1 LAASPHCISAVVT
14 VTQRPSDAA
23 APARPELEP
32 ALAGLDAAER
42 ALVERA
48 AAFAAPLYDGKLLGT
63 GEPALDHAYGLAG
76 NLAQLRVDAATRA
89 AGLLF
94 AAPEYLP
101 NADEELAERVD
112 AAVAA
117 LVSGVAKLNRMRVVT
132 RGLAVSE
139 EKGKQSQAEILRKML
154 LAMVEDI
161 RVVLIRLASRTQ
173 TLRFLA
179 RAPEETRREL
189 ARETLDIYAPLAN
202 RLGVWQL
209 KWELEDLSF
218 RFLEPELY
226 KRIAR
231 QLDERRDERESFIA
245 AAMTSLSQ
253 AIAAAGIAAE
263 VTGRPKHIYSIY
275 SKMRQ
280 KGLEF
285 AELHDVRGL
294 RVLVDTVKDCYT
306 VLGIAH
312 DLWQPIPREFDD
324 YISRPKGNSYRS
336 LHTAVVGADGRA
348 LEVQIRTHDMH
359 RHAELGV
366 AAHWRYKEGRSGKS
380 EAFDDKI
387 AWLRQVLAWRD
398 EIVDA
403 AEWVEQSKR
412 AALDETVYVLTPQGR
427 VIDLPRGATPIDFA
441 YALHTDLG
449 HRCRGAKVDGA
460 MVPLDYQLENGQ
472 RVEVVAAKTGGPS
485 RDWLNLQLGYL
496 ASSRARHK
504 VRQWFNSEEL
514 TRTIAA
520 GRAAVER
527 ELAREGATSVKLEAL
542 AERLGFGSADE
553 LFAAVGREEIG
564 PRALQTAVRGPAPA
578 EPQAEET
585 LVAKKSKAGG
595 AGAGVLFVGV
605 DRLMTQLARCCKP
618 VPPDAIVGFV
628 TRGRGISLHR
638 RDCRSLAALLAR
650 QPERGIEAQWGARAA
665 GVFPVDIAVQAHD
678 RQGLLR
684 DVSEVLSRERINV
697 TAVNTLSRRHVA
709 TMFFTAEVEDL
720 DQLRRALAQIAEVSG
735 VFSASRR

>member
-1 LAASPHCISAVVT
+1 MVT
-14 VTQRPSDAA
+14 VTQRPSEAVA
-23 APARPELEP
+23 TARPELEP

-76 NLAQLRVDAATRA
+76 NLAQLRLDAATRA
-89 AGLLF
+89 AGVLF

-101 NADEELAERVD
+101 NADEQLATRID
-112 AAVAA
+112 PAVAA
-117 LVSGVAKLNRMRVVT
+117 LVSGVSKLNRMRVVT
-132 RGLAVSE
+132 RGLAAMT

-173 TLRFLA
+173 TLRVLA
-179 RAPEETRREL
+179 RAPEATRREL

-218 RFLEPELY
+218 QFLEPELY

-245 AAMTSLSQ
+245 AATATLSR

-275 SKMRQ
+275 SKMRE

-366 AAHWRYKEGRSGKS
+366 AAHWRYKEGRSGKG

-449 HRCRGAKVDGA
+449 HRCRGAKVDGG

-485 RDWLNLQLGYL
+485 RDWLNPQLGYL

-527 ELAREGATSVKLEAL
+527 ELAREGATSVKLETL
-542 AERLGFGSADE
+542 AERLGFAAADE
-553 LFAAVGREEIG
+553 LFAAVGREEVG
-564 PRALQTAVRGPAPA
+564 PRALQAAVRGPAPA
-578 EPQAEET
+578 APPAEET
-585 LVAKKSKAGG
+585 LVAKKSKAGA

-650 QPERGIEAQWGARAA
+650 QPEREIEAQWGTRAA
-665 GVFPVDIAVQAHD
+665 SVFPVDIAVQAHD

-709 TMFFTAEVEDL
+709 TMFFTVEVEDL
-720 DQLRRALAQIAEVSG
+720 DQLRRTLAQIAEVAG
-735 VFSASRR
+735 VFSAARR

>member
-1 LAASPHCISAVVT
+1 MVT
-14 VTQRPSDAA
+14 VTQRPSEAVA
-23 APARPELEP
+23 TARPELEP

-63 GEPALDHAYGLAG
+63 GEPALDHAYGLAA

-101 NADEELAERVD
+101 NADEQLAARVD
-112 AAVAA
+112 PAVAA
-117 LVSGVAKLNRMRVVT
+117 LVSGVSKLNRMRVVM
-132 RGLAVSE
+132 RGLAASE
-139 EKGKQSQAEILRKML
+139 EKGRQPQAEILRKML

-173 TLRFLA
+173 TLRVLA
-179 RAPEETRREL
+179 RAPEATRREL

-218 RFLEPELY
+218 QFLEPELY

-245 AAMTSLSQ
+245 AATATLSR

-275 SKMRQ
+275 SKMRE

-306 VLGIAH
+306 ALGIAH
-312 DLWQPIPREFDD
+312 DLWQPIPRGFDD
-324 YISRPKGNSYRS
+324 YISRPKGNNYRS

-366 AAHWRYKEGRSGKS
+366 AAHWRYKEGRSGKG

-460 MVPLDYQLENGQ
+460 MVPLDYQLQNGQ
-472 RVEVVAAKTGGPS
+472 RVEVVATKTGGPS
-485 RDWLNLQLGYL
+485 RDWLNPQLGHL

-527 ELAREGATSVKLEAL
+527 ELAREGATSVKLETL
-542 AERLGFGSADE
+542 AERLGFAAADE

-578 EPQAEET
+578 EPPAEET

-595 AGAGVLFVGV
+595 AGHGVLFVGV

-650 QPERGIEAQWGARAA
+650 QPERKIEAQWGARAA
-665 GVFPVDIAVQAHD
+665 TVFPVDVAVQAHD

-709 TMFFTAEVEDL
+709 TMFFTVEVEDL
-720 DQLRRALAQIAEVSG
+720 GQLRRALAQIAEVSG
-735 VFSASRR
+735 VFSAARR

>member
-1 LAASPHCISAVVT
+1 MVT

-23 APARPELEP
+23 AMARPELEP

-48 AAFAAPLYDGKLLGT
+48 AALAAPLYDGKLLGT
-63 GEPALDHAYGLAG
+63 GEPALDHAYGLAA

-89 AGLLF
+89 AGVLF

-101 NADEELAERVD
+101 NAADELAARTD

-117 LVSGVAKLNRMRVVT
+117 LVLGVAKLNRMRVVT
-132 RGLAVSE
+132 RGLAVAE
-139 EKGKQSQAEILRKML
+139 ANGKQAEILRKML

-226 KRIAR
+226 DRVAR
-231 QLDERRDERESFIA
+231 ELDERRDERESFIA
-245 AAMTSLSQ
+245 AAIATLSREL
-253 AIAAAGIAAE
+253 AAAGIAAE

-275 SKMRQ
+275 TKMLQ

-285 AELHDVRGL
+285 AQLHDVRGL
-294 RVLVDTVKDCYT
+294 RVLVDTVKDCYA

-324 YISRPKGNSYRS
+324 YISRPKGNDYRS
-336 LHTAVVGADGRA
+336 LHTAVVGPDGRG
-348 LEVQIRTHDMH
+348 LEVQIRTHEMH

-366 AAHWRYKEGRSGKS
+366 AAHWRYKEGRGGKT

-460 MVPLDYQLENGQ
+460 MAPLDYALENGQ
-472 RVEVVAAKTGGPS
+472 RVEIVAAKTGGPS
-485 RDWLNLQLGYL
+485 RDWLNPQLGYL

-514 TRTIAA
+514 ERTIAA

-527 ELAREGATSVKLEAL
+527 ELAREGATGLKLETL
-542 AERLGFGSADE
+542 ADRLGFATAEE
-553 LFAAVGREEIG
+553 LFAAVGREEVG
-564 PRALQTAVRGPAPA
+564 PRALQTAVRGPAAA
-578 EPQAEET
+578 ETPAEET
-585 LVAKKSKAGG
+585 LVAKKSKAEA
-595 AGAGVLFVGV
+595 AGAGVLIVGV
-605 DRLMTQLARCCKP
+605 DRLLTQLARCCKP
-618 VPPDAIVGFV
+618 VPPDAIAGFV
-628 TRGRGISLHR
+628 TRGRGISVHR
-638 RDCRSLAALLAR
+638 RDCASLAHLLAR
-650 QPERGIEAQWGARAA
+650 QPERGIEAHWGARTTS
-665 GVFPVDIAVQAHD
+665 VFPVDIAVQAHD

-709 TMFFTAEVEDL
+709 TMFFTVEVEDL
-720 DQLRRALAQIAEVSG
+720 GQLRRTLAQIGEVPG
-735 VFSASRR
+735 VFAAARR